1 MADNNENI
9 IDLDDEENIVELED
23 ENGVTTRFELL
34 DYIVHNEEEFIVLVP
49 ADEDADEVT
58 ILKVE
63 PINDEME
70 NYVPIEDND
79 LLQEIFEIFKQ
90 RNDDIFD
97 FD

>member
-9 IDLDDEENIVELED
+9 IDLDEEENIIELED
-23 ENGVTTRFELL
+23 ENGVSTRFELL
-34 DYIVHNEEEFIVLVP
+34 DYIVHGGGEYIVLVP
-49 ADEDADEVT
+49 ADEEADEVT

-79 LLQEIFEIFKQ
+79 LLQEIFEVFKQ